1 MVNGEQ
7 TSDRD
12 TCVVTVNGATTVE
25 ALFELM
31 LDGIASVGQSGDI
44 RCWPLPVVDYVYIA
58 GQFRKIH
65 QVRVNDI
72 QGKTCMICND
82 LDKDGKVSMIQ
93 LPPGMYILTV
103 KTDKGVYHQK
113 VTKR

>member
-1 MVNGEQ
+1 M
-7 TSDRD
+7 
-12 TCVVTVNGATTVE
+12 
-25 ALFELM
+25 
-31 LDGIASVGQSGDI
+31 
-44 RCWPLPVVDYVYIA
+44 
-58 GQFRKIH
+58 
-65 QVRVNDI
+65 RVNDI

-103 KTDKGVYHQK
+103 KTDKGIYHQK